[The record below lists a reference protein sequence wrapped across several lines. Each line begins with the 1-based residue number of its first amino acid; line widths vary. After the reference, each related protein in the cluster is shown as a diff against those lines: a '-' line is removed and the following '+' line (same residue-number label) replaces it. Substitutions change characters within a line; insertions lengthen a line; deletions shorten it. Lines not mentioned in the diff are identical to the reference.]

1 MAQLPEFKSQ
11 QLFTG
16 VKRSEAFQPEQAPDY
31 SKGIEIQAAA
41 QVKNL
46 TNLQEKLDA
55 DDAVK
60 VNRQVADLEAW
71 SKLGSPTAA
80 RIAELTAAAWF
91 DSQVVKAH
99 EDAQTLGRLQNYGIT
114 PEEQEQVASL
124 EAENSDTNAVINANA
139 YDLVKKG
146 GTLGQVNFIK
156 NIPSGSW
163 RRYWAE
169 KEYARLKGETA
180 QERWQQYLVANRDT
194 EYTDRFGQKFRLGE
208 INPNDPR
215 STEKL
220 GLVFDNWSQD
230 DLVNIGISQQF
241 NPMKSTMR
249 PYYDSKVGLRNKIVN
264 LQQKQVDFATSQR
277 LRQETLTKFKNNIS
291 SPTALAETVQSY
303 IGLTVID
310 SKGNPSM
317 ITDYGQA
324 LSAVMSDLS
333 LLGQMDVKDGGIP
346 LSTLRNLANT
356 QIATYD
362 PKKQT
367 MGQYHKERFWGK
379 DGLMSKLDAI
389 NTQRVRALRE
399 EDFVNARRGEDVGMN
414 FFKQWVESN
423 GTIEQLKAGLMQL
436 KRTPEYAQSNF
447 SFIER
452 VITQSNSQAS
462 DDYWETLFQDMENE
476 GTLTPDIVSRSSAS
490 AALKQEY
497 HPISMQQYRANLGK
511 TIPDTNVQATFRS
524 ELKAA
529 LSATG
534 LPATKGDTG
543 ENLALA
549 MAMRQYRANIAL
561 QMKQNQDN
569 PNFRVDQ
576 QAAIQGVVTSIKT
589 GTQGFSVV
597 TKDEL
602 DPKIQPAA
610 FGTYFKG
617 FVPKSVTQ
625 PLGQFNS
632 QVQVPVPSEEN
643 KAQLFTI
650 YQDNPETIKTQ
661 KYLSLQQFRDLASD
675 VRNGSPVPRIP
686 ALLEQMYSSNPQ
698 GYETL
703 EDFVNE
709 QMGLFSQ
716 NYKLAPGV
724 KTQLKQQVNDD
735 AVIDLL
741 NKARTRTQL
750 DYAARAADPNSLINT
765 ELYGNP
771 RVSEA
776 LKKTAVSRQ
785 AIGKILVGKPIV
797 ERADS
802 QTIGFDG
809 QFKDGRFP
817 AFYDGTIK
825 DIGQDFRRDAQGNVI
840 GFGHYVVVE
849 HRDEVTG
856 LVYDGIYSHLASPST
871 LILGQ
876 RIRAGQIVG
885 LQGSTGRTAPTGTSV
900 ASFDV
905 LEAAPRGSKSM
916 TPYRHGRALIQRLM
930 KDLGY

>member
-31 SKGIEIQAAA
+31 SKGIEIQTAAK
-41 QVKNL
+41 VKNL

-91 DSQVVKAH
+91 DSQIVKSH

-114 PEEQEQVASL
+114 PEEQEQVAAL

-156 NIPSGSW
+156 GIPSGSW

-169 KEYARLKGETA
+169 KEYARLKGETT

-194 EYTDRFGQKFRLGE
+194 EYTDRLGIPFRLGE
-208 INPNDPR
+208 INANDPR

-220 GLVFDNWSQD
+220 GLVFDTWSQE

-249 PYYDSKVGLRNKIVN
+249 PYYDSKAGLRNKIVN

-303 IGLTVID
+303 IGLTVPD
-310 SKGNPSM
+310 SKGNPTM

-324 LSAVMSDLS
+324 FSAVTADLA
-333 LLGQMDVKDGGIP
+333 LLGKMDVKDGGIP
-346 LSTLRNLANT
+346 VTTLRALATT

-367 MGQYHKERFWGK
+367 MGQYHKKRFWGK
-379 DGLMSKLDAI
+379 DGFMSQLDAI

-414 FFKQWVESN
+414 VFKQWVESG
-423 GTIEQLKAGLMQL
+423 GTKEQLEAILMQL
-436 KRTPEYAQSNF
+436 KRNPEYAKSNF

-452 VITQSNSQAS
+452 VITQNNSQS
-462 DDYWETLFQDMENE
+462 NDNYWQEVFKDLANE
-476 GTLTPDIVSRSSAS
+476 GELTPQFVAS
-490 AALKQEY
+490 AAASPTLKQEY
-497 HPISMQQYRANLGK
+497 HPIAMQQYRANLGK
-511 TIPDTNVQATFRS
+511 TVDDKSVKNTFQV

-529 LSATG
+529 LTATG
-534 LPATKGDTG
+534 MTVNQGNSG
-543 ENLALA
+543 EDLALA
-549 MAMRQYRANIAL
+549 AAMRQYRANIAL

-576 QAAIQGVVTSIKT
+576 QAAIDNVLTSIKT

-597 TKDEL
+597 QKTEL
-602 DPKIQPAA
+602 EPGTP
-610 FGTYFKG
+610 FVTYFKS
-617 FVPKSVTQ
+617 FVPKSVLQ

-698 GYETL
+698 GYATI

-735 AVIDLL
+735 AVVDLI

-750 DYAARAADPNSLINT
+750 DYAAKAADPNSLINPD
-765 ELYGNP
+765 LFGNS
-771 RVSEA
+771 RVAEY
-776 LKKTAVSRQ
+776 LKNSAVSRQ
-785 AIGKILVGKPIV
+785 TIGKSLVGKPIV
-797 ERADS
+797 ERSDS
-802 QTIGFDG
+802 QTIGLDG

-840 GFGHYVVVE
+840 GFGHYTVVE

-856 LVYDGIYSHLASPST
+856 EVYDGIYSHLASPST
-871 LILGQ
+871 LIIGQ

-885 LQGSTGRTAPTGTSV
+885 LQGSTGRTVPAGTPV

>member
-1 MAQLPEFKSQ
+1 MNF
-11 QLFTG
+11 
-16 VKRSEAFQPEQAPDY
+16 
-31 SKGIEIQAAA
+31 
-41 QVKNL
+41 L
-46 TNLQEKLDA
+46 TQWRE
-55 DDAVK
+55 
-60 VNRQVADLEAW
+60 
-71 SKLGSPTAA
+71 S
-80 RIAELTAAAWF
+80 
-91 DSQVVKAH
+91 
-99 EDAQTLGRLQNYGIT
+99 
-114 PEEQEQVASL
+114 
-124 EAENSDTNAVINANA
+124 
-139 YDLVKKG
+139 G
-146 GTLGQVNFIK
+146 GT
-156 NIPSGSW
+156 
-163 RRYWAE
+163 
-169 KEYARLKGETA
+169 T
-180 QERWQQYLVANRDT
+180 
-194 EYTDRFGQKFRLGE
+194 
-208 INPNDPR
+208 
-215 STEKL
+215 
-220 GLVFDNWSQD
+220 
-230 DLVNIGISQQF
+230 
-241 NPMKSTMR
+241 
-249 PYYDSKVGLRNKIVN
+249 
-264 LQQKQVDFATSQR
+264 
-277 LRQETLTKFKNNIS
+277 
-291 SPTALAETVQSY
+291 
-303 IGLTVID
+303 
-310 SKGNPSM
+310 
-317 ITDYGQA
+317 
-324 LSAVMSDLS
+324 
-333 LLGQMDVKDGGIP
+333 
-346 LSTLRNLANT
+346 
-356 QIATYD
+356 
-362 PKKQT
+362 
-367 MGQYHKERFWGK
+367 
-379 DGLMSKLDAI
+379 
-389 NTQRVRALRE
+389 
-399 EDFVNARRGEDVGMN
+399 
-414 FFKQWVESN
+414 
-423 GTIEQLKAGLMQL
+423 EQLKAGLSQL
-436 KRTPEYAQSNF
+436 QLAYPQSNF
-447 SFIER
+447 SFIQR
-452 VITQSNSQAS
+452 VVTQNNSQAS
-462 DDYWETLFQDMENE
+462 DEYWETLFQDMENE
-476 GTLTPDIVSRSSAS
+476 GTLTPDVVSRSSAS
-490 AALKQEY
+490 ATLKQTY

-511 TIPDTNVQATFRS
+511 TIPDANVQSTFRS

-534 LPATKGDTG
+534 LPSTKGDTG

-561 QMKQNQDN
+561 QMKQNKDN

-589 GTQGFSVV
+589 GSEGFSVV

-602 DPKIQPAA
+602 DPGTTA

-617 FVPKSVTQ
+617 FVPRSVNQ

-735 AVIDLL
+735 AVVDLI

-771 RVSEA
+771 RVTEA

-785 AIGKILVGKPIV
+785 TIGKGLIAKPLL
-797 ERADS
+797 ESTDS
-802 QTIGFDG
+802 QTVGFDG

-849 HRDEVTG
+849 HFDEVRG
-856 LVYDGIYSHLASPST
+856 VAYDGIYSHLSAPSGLT
-871 LILGQ
+871 LGQ

-885 LQGSTGRTAPTGTSV
+885 LQGSSGRTVPTGTSV

-916 TPYRHGRALIQRLM
+916 TKYRYGKELIQRLM
-930 KDLGY
+930 KELGY

>member
-16 VKRSEAFQPEQAPDY
+16 VKRSEAFQPEKAPDY
-31 SKGIEIQAAA
+31 STGIEVQAAS

-46 TNLQEKLDA
+46 NNLQAKLDA

-156 NIPSGSW
+156 SIPSGSW

-169 KEYARLKGETA
+169 KEYARLKGETT
-180 QERWQQYLVANRDT
+180 QERWQQYLTANRDT

-208 INPNDPR
+208 LSASDPR

-220 GLVFDNWSQD
+220 GLVFDSWSQE

-249 PYYDSKVGLRNKIVN
+249 PYYDSKAGLRNKIVN

-277 LRQETLTKFKNNIS
+277 LREETLTKFKNNLS

-303 IGLTVID
+303 IGLTVPD
-310 SKGNPSM
+310 SKGNPTM

-324 LSAVMSDLS
+324 LTAVMADLA
-333 LLGQMDVKDGGIP
+333 LLGKMDVKDGGIP

-367 MGQYHKERFWGK
+367 MGKFHKERFWGK
-379 DGLMSKLDAI
+379 EGLMSQLDAI

-399 EDFVNARRGEDVGMN
+399 EDFVNARQGEDVGMN
-414 FFKQWVESN
+414 FLTQWRESG
-423 GTIEQLKAGLMQL
+423 GTTEQLKAGLSQL
-436 KRTPEYAQSNF
+436 QLAYPQSNF
-447 SFIER
+447 SFIQR
-452 VITQSNSQAS
+452 VVTQNNSQAS
-462 DDYWETLFQDMENE
+462 DEYWETLFQDMENE
-476 GTLTPDIVSRSSAS
+476 GTLTPDVVSRSSAS
-490 AALKQEY
+490 ATLKQTY

-511 TIPDTNVQATFRS
+511 TIPDANVQSTFRS

-534 LPATKGDTG
+534 LPSTKGDTG

-561 QMKQNQDN
+561 QMKQNKDN

-589 GTQGFSVV
+589 GSEGFSVV

-602 DPKIQPAA
+602 DPGTTA

-617 FVPKSVTQ
+617 FVPRSVNQ

-735 AVIDLL
+735 AVVDLI

-771 RVSEA
+771 RVTEA

-785 AIGKILVGKPIV
+785 TIGKGLIAKPLL
-797 ERADS
+797 ESTDS
-802 QTIGFDG
+802 QTVGFDG

-849 HRDEVTG
+849 HFDEVRG
-856 LVYDGIYSHLASPST
+856 VAYDGIYSHLSAPSGLT
-871 LILGQ
+871 LGQ

-885 LQGSTGRTAPTGTSV
+885 LQGSSGRTVPTGTSV

-916 TPYRHGRALIQRLM
+916 TKYRYGKELIQRLM
-930 KDLGY
+930 KELGY